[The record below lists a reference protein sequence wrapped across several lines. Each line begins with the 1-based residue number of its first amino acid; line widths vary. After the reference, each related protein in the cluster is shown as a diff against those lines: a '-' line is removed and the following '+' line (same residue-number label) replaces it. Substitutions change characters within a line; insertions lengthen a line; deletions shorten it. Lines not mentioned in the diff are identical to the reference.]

1 MIIHNIN
8 AIYKTEYK
16 VLNGSNLNTFTNS
29 SNISTI
35 PSSILYNR
43 TYRSGTGKIMNV
55 LLLLF
60 LVFGSCVV
68 SFGMDEQKIEMNDM
82 NENQFPVYNP
92 SNYANN
98 IDGDNLLLKHF
109 IHAYHNVPDINNAIN
124 TLNKQHMQDNIN
136 TIKNAIQ
143 NYRDYMYELNKAIES
158 NQGNQEIQ
166 KLYKTEQESLKKCL
180 NGKGAKITYNLITF
194 LKSKGILGQYSNSSC
209 DTIKSFFTNNANTDD
224 VKNFID
230 KIINDNSYVNTVL
243 NNNVNTVLN
252 NDFSIN
258 NTQYQPFEVISSF
271 IEGPL
276 LNLYYLVSEKYT
288 NQGAIKVF
296 STICEK
302 IPQITEENIDKEIN
316 EDFINGIG
324 IMNSMNKLNHL
335 LNCNNTQHI
344 IPEDYSPFKYTIL
357 PWCIVTF
364 MSGLGGYDNTW
375 INLLTFTKYNIQCNL
390 YIYKSH
396 ILLGSA
402 GVNMQLRLPYAIP
415 FLKNILNIHLIGFN
429 ILSFLLGILTTFTFN
444 PNDGN
449 IKYYNDH
456 VGKNKSSF
464 LFALRTAFLVH
475 GQMNKH
481 DFIYLHYPESYEDVA
496 FRISLAATFFINTIQ
511 FLSFDFKVLNYYHI
525 SINLGTLLM
534 SWLMKYIKSTSGE
547 VYQDIDFIKI
557 IDTELPHNYGSI
569 FNSTNVIQLDKDNSS
584 DDKSKSNS
592 VSSFLKSSHE
602 SIMQY

>member
-1 MIIHNIN
+1 MRKVIVFSKHN
-8 AIYKTEYK
+8 
-16 VLNGSNLNTFTNS
+16 S
-29 SNISTI
+29 
-35 PSSILYNR
+35 
-43 TYRSGTGKIMNV
+43 V
-55 LLLLF
+55 LLLLLLIF
-60 LVFGSCVV
+60 CSCVV
-68 SFGMDEQKIEMNDM
+68 SFGMKSQNDDEKEE

-109 IHAYHNVPDINNAIN
+109 IHAYNNVPDINNAIS
-124 TLNKQHMQDNIN
+124 TLNDQHMQDNIN

-143 NYRDYMYELNKAIES
+143 NYRYYMDELNNAINS
-158 NQGNQEIQ
+158 NQKNQEIQ

-180 NGKGAKITYNLITF
+180 KGKGAKITYNLITF

-209 DTIKSFFTNNANTDD
+209 DTIKSFFTNNANTND

-230 KIINDNSYVNTVL
+230 KIINDNSYVNKVL

-258 NTQYQPFEVISSF
+258 NTQYQPFKVISSF

-276 LNLYYLVSEKYT
+276 LTLYYLVSEKYT

-316 EDFINGIG
+316 KDFINGIG

-335 LNCNNTQHI
+335 LNCNDTQHI

-364 MSGLGGYDNTW
+364 MSGFGGYDNTW

-402 GVNMQLRLPYAIP
+402 GVNMKLRLPYAIP

-444 PNDGN
+444 PNDGS
-449 IKYYNDH
+449 IKYY
-456 VGKNKSSF
+456 KSSF

-569 FNSTNVIQLDKDNSS
+569 FNSTNVIQLDKDNNS

-592 VSSFLKSSHE
+592 GSSFLKSSHE

>member
-8 AIYKTEYK
+8 AIYKTKYK
-16 VLNGSNLNTFTNS
+16 VLNVSNLNTFTNS

-43 TYRSGTGKIMNV
+43 TYRSRTGKIMNV

-68 SFGMDEQKIEMNDM
+68 NFGMKSQNDDEKEE

-124 TLNKQHMQDNIN
+124 TLNGQHMQDNIN

-143 NYRDYMYELNKAIES
+143 NYRDYMDELNKAIES

-166 KLYKTEQESLKKCL
+166 KLYKTEQKSLKQCL
-180 NGKGAKITYNLITF
+180 TKNKVKYTYNLITF

-209 DTIKSFFTNNANTDD
+209 DTIKSFFTNNANTND

-230 KIINDNSYVNTVL
+230 KIINDKSYVNKVL
-243 NNNVNTVLN
+243 LN

-258 NTQYQPFEVISSF
+258 NTQYQPFKVINSF

-302 IPQITEENIDKEIN
+302 IPQITKENIEKEIN
-316 EDFINGIG
+316 EDFINDIG
-324 IMNSMNKLNHL
+324 MNSMNKLNHL

-402 GVNMQLRLPYAIP
+402 GVNMKLRLPYAIP

-569 FNSTNVIQLDKDNSS
+569 FNSTNVIQLDNNSSS
-584 DDKSKSNS
+584 DDSKSKSNS
-592 VSSFLKSSHE
+592 GSSFLKSSHV

>member
-1 MIIHNIN
+1 MRKVIVFSKHN
-8 AIYKTEYK
+8 
-16 VLNGSNLNTFTNS
+16 S
-29 SNISTI
+29 
-35 PSSILYNR
+35 
-43 TYRSGTGKIMNV
+43 V
-55 LLLLF
+55 LLLLLLIF
-60 LVFGSCVV
+60 CSCVV
-68 SFGMDEQKIEMNDM
+68 SFGMDENENDE

-98 IDGDNLLLKHF
+98 IYGDNLLLKHF
-109 IHAYHNVPDINNAIN
+109 IHAYHNVPDINNAIS
-124 TLNKQHMQDNIN
+124 TLNDQHMQDNIN

-143 NYRDYMYELNKAIES
+143 NYRDYMDELNKAIES

-180 NGKGAKITYNLITF
+180 KGKGAKITYNLITF
-194 LKSKGILGQYSNSSC
+194 LKSKGILGQYSNSPC
-209 DTIKSFFTNNANTDD
+209 DTIKSFFTNNANTND

-230 KIINDNSYVNTVL
+230 KIINDKRYVNKVL
-243 NNNVNTVLN
+243 LKNNI
-252 NDFSIN
+252 SIN

-569 FNSTNVIQLDKDNSS
+569 FNSTNVIQLDNNSSS
-584 DDKSKSNS
+584 DDSKSKSNS
-592 VSSFLKSSHE
+592 GSSFLKSSHE